1 MSQLASAIIF
11 CVLVTASFAVAV
23 VNRLFVSIW
32 LYLAM
37 CVMELFLVYIGVQVV
52 IEAAAGTKE
61 VFGILFLVAF
71 ISTQLIAL
79 VLVAVDMVLR
89 IIKCYKNK
97 YHKEEDP
104 ENPSGKKLRKDM
116 DENDYFG
123 LDKKRAERS

>member
-79 VLVAVDMVLR
+79 VLVAV
-89 IIKCYKNK
+89 
-97 YHKEEDP
+97 
-104 ENPSGKKLRKDM
+104 
-116 DENDYFG
+116 
-123 LDKKRAERS
+123 